1 MLLSPCGHYSS
12 RNSRLAALQEE
23 LDEFF
28 DSKSLLGSLQEA
40 FSSAMSASLYASAAP
55 GTSAMQGG
63 TASCEYSS
71 AASAGVGPAG
81 GGDLGGILA
90 MHDLA
95 ASIREVRLGWAHAV
109 WGALV
114 PRPLL
119 CAVLHEQNS
128 TSYNKHPAA
137 APLCLQTG
145 ATRRKRWSCALSVPA
160 LTLTLLYPEEA
171 GCTSQH
177 FAPRLVAEA
186 LDLSL
191 RAESGEAGGSGSS
204 GSSSDGGSTLSL
216 VVRVVEVAEHLPFPA
231 EPSPASSTASCAAA
245 WAGGWVPAEEM
256 ARVPALLPAAH
267 RIHWAAPTFAGKQAG
282 RQHVGC

>member
-1 MLLSPCGHYSS
+1 MLLSPCGHYYS

-114 PRPLL
+114 PRPL
-119 CAVLHEQNS
+119 
-128 TSYNKHPAA
+128 
-137 APLCLQTG
+137 
-145 ATRRKRWSCALSVPA
+145 
-160 LTLTLLYPEEA
+160 LLYPEEA